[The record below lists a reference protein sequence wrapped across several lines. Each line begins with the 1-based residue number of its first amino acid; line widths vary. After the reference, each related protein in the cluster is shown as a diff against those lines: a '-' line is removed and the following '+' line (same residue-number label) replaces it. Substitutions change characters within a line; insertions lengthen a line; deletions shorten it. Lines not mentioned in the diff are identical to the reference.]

1 MKNAFAHGVGASE
14 VCFPLNLVLLI
25 VTLGLI
31 LNHGNLGVHEAVCGS
46 TYLFFLNV
54 PSLLETESL
63 AQDASYWCFSQ
74 RLTFLFT

>member
-31 LNHGNLGVHEAVCGS
+31 LNHGNLGVH
-46 TYLFFLNV
+46 
-54 PSLLETESL
+54 
-63 AQDASYWCFSQ
+63 
-74 RLTFLFT
+74 